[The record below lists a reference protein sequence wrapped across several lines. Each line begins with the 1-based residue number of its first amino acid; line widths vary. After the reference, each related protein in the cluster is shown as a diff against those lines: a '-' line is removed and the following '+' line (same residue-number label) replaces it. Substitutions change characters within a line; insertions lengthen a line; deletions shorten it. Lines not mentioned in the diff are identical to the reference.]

1 MSITNFVALDLETAN
16 AYRGSICQIGI
27 TEVIDG
33 KVQPSKSWLVKPQ
46 NNEYDEFNIEI
57 HGITPED
64 TKNSPSFPEVWKEVK
79 PFLEGKTVVAHNT
92 SFDMYALRDAFN
104 EYGIDYPTFEY
115 FCTLRIAKYL
125 IKGCYS
131 SSLDV
136 VLDYLGIKFEGHH
149 KADNDSLG
157 CAELLLKCLE
167 IGGGTLD
174 DLEEKYNFH
183 RGKFAP
189 ESFIAHQANKNK
201 QTKAE
206 VLASLEEHPELAE
219 EDNYFYGK
227 TVCFTGSFMYG
238 TKKELLQKIKDVGG
252 NPADS
257 VTKKTDVLVV
267 GQQDYRVVGDSGMS
281 NKQKKAFQLLEK
293 GQDIEILS
301 ETEFL
306 SRI

>member
-1 MSITNFVALDLETAN
+1 MINFVALDLETATSVKS
-16 AYRGSICQIGI
+16 SICQIGI
-27 TEVIDG
+27 TEVVDG
-33 KVQPSKSWLVKPQ
+33 KIQPSRSWLVKPKG
-46 NNEYDEFNIEI
+46 NIYDGFNIAI

-64 TKNSPSFPEVWKEVK
+64 TKNSPLFPEVWKDVK

-92 SFDMYALRDAFN
+92 SFDMYALRDAFD
-104 EYGIDYPTFEY
+104 EYGIDYPTFDY

-131 SSLDV
+131 YSLDV

-167 IGGGTLD
+167 IDGGA
-174 DLEEKYNFH
+174 LEDMEGKYNFH

-189 ESFIAHQANKNK
+189 NTFIAHQTNKK
-201 QTKAE
+201 HTKAD
-206 VLASLEEHPELAE
+206 VLGSLEEHPELAD

-227 TVCFTGSFMYG
+227 NVCFTGTCMYG
-238 TKKELLQKIKDVGG
+238 TRKELLQKIKDIGG
-252 NPADS
+252 IPADS
-257 VTKKTDVLVV
+257 VTKKTEVLVV

-281 NKQKKAFQLLEK
+281 NKQKKALQLLEK

-301 ETEFL
+301 ESEFL